1 MNQDGVRKPIRLQQ
15 EELIS
20 SLPERIGSVRL
31 DYSHYPGK
39 DLYSDGA
46 IEDEL
51 LGIVKNASK
60 VEYQELIEEKN
71 SWPILYHL
79 SPLRANIVDW
89 LPITKEHKVLEI
101 GSGCGAITDKLA
113 QKAGEVTCVDLSA
126 RRSQFNAWRNQDQD
140 NITTMWE
147 TLRISSRSFRQTM
160 ISYV

>member
-20 SLPERIGSVRL
+20 SLPEGIGSVRL

-60 VEYQELIEEKN
+60 VEYQELADPVSFI
-71 SWPILYHL
+71 SLTGQY
-79 SPLRANIVDW
+79 
-89 LPITKEHKVLEI
+89 
-101 GSGCGAITDKLA
+101 CGLA
-113 QKAGEVTCVDLSA
+113 SHYEGA
-126 RRSQFNAWRNQDQD
+126 
-140 NITTMWE
+140 
-147 TLRISSRSFRQTM
+147 
-160 ISYV
+160 

>member
-20 SLPERIGSVRL
+20 NLPERIGSVRL

-60 VEYQELIEEKN
+60 VEYQ
-71 SWPILYHL
+71 
-79 SPLRANIVDW
+79 
-89 LPITKEHKVLEI
+89 
-101 GSGCGAITDKLA
+101 
-113 QKAGEVTCVDLSA
+113 
-126 RRSQFNAWRNQDQD
+126 
-140 NITTMWE
+140 
-147 TLRISSRSFRQTM
+147 
-160 ISYV
+160 

>member
-60 VEYQELIEEKN
+60 VEYQELIEEKTAGR
-71 SWPILYHL
+71 SCIIYLPYGPILWTGF
-79 SPLRANIVDW
+79 PLRRSIRCLRSDPDVVRSRTSW
-89 LPITKEHKVLEI
+89 
-101 GSGCGAITDKLA
+101 
-113 QKAGEVTCVDLSA
+113 
-126 RRSQFNAWRNQDQD
+126 RR
-140 NITTMWE
+140 
-147 TLRISSRSFRQTM
+147 RQEK
-160 ISYV
+160 